1 MGFNG
6 KHLSLE
12 YRKIIEENINKGLRE
27 FETLKELNKS
37 QSTIGKEIKKCLI
50 HLIIF
55 KNFLEMKFIKGCLV
69 YY

>member
-27 FETLKELNKS
+27 FETVKELNKS